1 MHDAAAHISSDSEE
15 SPLTGNET
23 YSSFKT
29 QPVSDPPERVRTGL
43 TGGHV
48 ESGDR
53 KLQQPPQAGW
63 NQQVLAPLYILSENL
78 CSAAAAVEAT
88 AVVAAAA
95 VVVAAAAAAAAAPR
109 A

>member
-23 YSSFKT
+23 HSSFKT
-29 QPVSDPPERVRTGL
+29 QLVSDPPERVRTGL
-43 TGGHV
+43 TGAMLSLETGNYSSPH
-48 ESGDR
+48 R
-53 KLQQPPQAGW
+53 QAGISR
-63 NQQVLAPLYILSENL
+63 LSIRLIAPLYILSENL

-95 VVVAAAAAAAAAPR
+95 AAAAAAPR

>member
-29 QPVSDPPERVRTGL
+29 QLASDPPEQVR

-53 KLQQPPQAGW
+53 KYSSPHRQAGISR
-63 NQQVLAPLYILSENL
+63 LSIRLTAPLYILSENL

-95 VVVAAAAAAAAAPR
+95 AA
-109 A
+109 